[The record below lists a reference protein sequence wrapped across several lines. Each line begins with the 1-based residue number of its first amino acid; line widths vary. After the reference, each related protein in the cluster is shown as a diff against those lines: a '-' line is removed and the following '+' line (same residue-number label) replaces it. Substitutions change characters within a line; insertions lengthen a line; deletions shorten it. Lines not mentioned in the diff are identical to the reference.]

1 MLGSRHLF
9 GLQNFTIRTTKVSEG
24 REEEGREQLLWDKI
38 SQLFFNTWSCLISG
52 LVLQSLWT
60 MMQQEVLHVETQE
73 SIPSQAYKNC
83 SHLNYRLCH
92 PISWS
97 IGKEKKW
104 CLAEH
109 MENPAFQ
116 QHMLKVTKLSG
127 VLSIHSPAWVAILC
141 PKFLPLGSSC
151 NVPLD
156 LSESQTSPLH
166 QHRILD
172 PWKTGAH

>member
-1 MLGSRHLF
+1 MKG
-9 GLQNFTIRTTKVSEG
+9 SEG
-24 REEEGREQLLWDKI
+24 REEGDREQLLWDKI
-38 SQLFFNTWSCLISG
+38 SQLLFNTLSCLISG
-52 LVLQSLWT
+52 LVLHSLRTT
-60 MMQQEVLHVETQE
+60 MQEVLHAETQE

-83 SHLNYRLCH
+83 SHLNDRLHH
-92 PISWS
+92 PVSRS
-97 IGKEKKW
+97 VALNFPIGKEKKKW

-109 MENPAFQ
+109 TENPAFQ
-116 QHMLKVTKLSG
+116 QYMLKVTKLSG
-127 VLSIHSPAWVAILC
+127 VVSIHSPAWVAILC

-156 LSESQTSPLH
+156 LSESQISPLH